1 MDKEQR
7 AAHARS
13 LFQDPVFIEIMDGL
27 ETDALNSG
35 VYAKTIDNDTRAAAM
50 AEVRA
55 IRALRLKLT
64 AIIGADNRASTKGSI
79 A

>member
-13 LFQDPVFIEIMDGL
+13 LFHDPVFIEIMDGL
-27 ETDALNSG
+27 EADALNMG
-35 VYAKTIDNDTRAAAM
+35 VYAKATDNDARAAAM

-55 IRALRLKLT
+55 IRALRSKLN
-64 AIIGADNRASTKGSI
+64 AIIGEANRAPKGGI

>member
-13 LFQDPVFIEIMDGL
+13 LFEDSVFIEIMDGL
-27 ETDALNSG
+27 ESDALNTG
-35 VYAKTIDNDTRAAAM
+35 VYAKATDDATRAAAM

-55 IRALRLKLT
+55 IKALRSKLT
-64 AIIGADNRASTKGSI
+64 AIIGADNRASKKGSI